1 MLKIGIIGNGGIV
14 RSLFEEVAG
23 KEVLTATAILVRPGS
38 RDKGQALAQDFDI
51 ATVYTELEAFL
62 QDESY
67 DFVYVAV
74 ANSFHYEYTKACLEA
89 GHHVICEKPFTE
101 TALQLAELIALAEEK
116 GLYLFEAITL
126 LYSPNFP
133 KIKEALPKLGR
144 LKLVQTN
151 FGQYSSRYDRYLQGD
166 VAPAFDPALGGGA
179 LRDLG
184 IYNIHFIVALFG
196 RPSQVTYY
204 ANRGFNGVD
213 TSGLLVLE
221 YTDFIAT
228 SVAAKDSASENFAI
242 LQGEAGTMTLNMGNE
257 CRDVL
262 ISCQAGDEHIDE
274 PWQGRMT
281 QEMIA
286 FDEIFTRQDY
296 AQMRSLLEH
305 SLAVMEVLEA
315 GTKE

>member
-23 KEVLTATAILVRPGS
+23 KGVLAATAILVRPGS
-38 RDKGQALAQDFDI
+38 REKGEALAQEFGI

-62 QDESY
+62 QDDSY

-74 ANSFHYEYTKACLEA
+74 ANSLHYEYTKACLKA
-89 GHHVICEKPFTE
+89 GRHVICEKPFTD
-101 TALQLAELIALAEEK
+101 TAAQLAELIALAGEK
-116 GLYLFEAITL
+116 DLYLFEAITL
-126 LYSPNFP
+126 LHSPNFP
-133 KIKEALPKLGR
+133 KIQEALPKLGT

-166 VAPAFDPALGGGA
+166 VAPAFAPALGGGA

-184 IYNIHFIVALFG
+184 IYNIHFIVGLFG
-196 RPSQVTYY
+196 RPEKVTYY

-221 YTDFIAT
+221 YEGFIAT
-228 SVAAKDSASENFAI
+228 SAAAKDSASDNYAI
-242 LQGEAGTMTLNMGNE
+242 LQGEGGTMTLNMGNE
-257 CRDVL
+257 CRDVCL
-262 ISCQAGDEHIDE
+262 SCRSGDEHIDE

-286 FDEIFTRQDY
+286 FGEIYTREDY
-296 AQMRSLLEH
+296 PRMRALLDH

-315 GTKE
+315 ATRA